1 MKKITLKTK
10 LVIGGILI
18 VVIPLLIVGLFSVN
32 KASNAILQ
40 LGKAGAQQI
49 ATDLANMTELV
60 LDQEIKFAKALSVEP
75 LVIDASENTH
85 LNGIDASI
93 DKLEALD
100 NFFTTTYKEMGS
112 NYELFIITD
121 VNGVAIS
128 DSMGGALR
136 KKKKRTSIADREY
149 FKVAKQG
156 KVNISTPVK
165 SRSTGNPVSVVAVP
179 LKTKTGEFAGI
190 FATVLKLD
198 ILSDKLTEIKLG
210 ETGYPYMA
218 DKTGMI
224 IAHPNKDMILKLNLT
239 KIEGMESI
247 ASQLLSGKTGVDEYV
262 YKGVEK
268 ISGFAPVPMTGWAIG
283 VTQNKKEFMA
293 ASHSIRNMI
302 FIVGGIFLILT
313 VLAVLLFTKSIM
325 TQLGHDPSEIAK
337 VANRIAQGDLTVAFD
352 SKNKK
357 LTGVYADMKNM
368 TENLSKMFGEIS
380 NSVHTLT
387 SSSTELALISEQ
399 ITKNSEQSSEK
410 SNSVAAASEEM
421 SSNMN
426 SVAAATEETEANLQM
441 IVAAS
446 EQMTSTIQE
455 ISNNSAR
462 GTSITRNAV
471 DQAQEV
477 SKKVDILG
485 EAAKDI
491 SKVTETIDDISEQ
504 TNLLALNATIEAA
517 RAGEAGKGFAVV
529 AGEIKALAQQTAEA
543 TQEIN
548 EKIVSVQDTTS
559 ESVKAIDTIVNVINE
574 INDIV
579 NTVAAAIEEQSAT
592 TQEISNNVSQAAMGV
607 KEVNENVN
615 QASVVTSD
623 VAKDINEV
631 SNAVDEVNSGSQKV
645 NSSASGLAEL
655 AETLKEMV
663 GRFKV

>member
-10 LVIGGILI
+10 LIIGGILI

-75 LVIDASENTH
+75 LVIDAAENTH
-85 LNGIDASI
+85 LNGIAASI
-93 DKLEALD
+93 DKLKALD
-100 NFFTTTYKEMGS
+100 NFFATTYKEMGS
-112 NYELFIITD
+112 NYELFIVTD
-121 VNGVAIS
+121 ANGLTIS
-128 DSMGGALR
+128 DSVGGKLR
-136 KKKKRTSIADREY
+136 DKKRVSIADREY

-156 KVNISTPVK
+156 KVNVGTPVK

-198 ILSDKLTEIKLG
+198 ILSDKLTEVKLG
-210 ETGYPYMA
+210 KTGYPYMA

-239 KIEGMESI
+239 KTEGLEAIS
-247 ASQLLSGKTGVDEYV
+247 SQLLSGKTGVAEYV
-262 YKGVEK
+262 YKGVKK
-268 ISGFAPVPMTGWAIG
+268 ISGFAPIPIASWAIG
-283 VTQNKKEFMA
+283 VTQNKEEFMA

-313 VLAVLLFTKSIM
+313 VLTVLWFTKSIM

-337 VANRIAQGDLTVAFD
+337 VANSIALGDLTVAFD
-352 SKNKK
+352 SKNTK

-380 NSVHTLT
+380 NGVQTLT

-399 ITKNSEQSSEK
+399 ISKNSEQSSEK

-446 EQMTSTIQE
+446 EEMTSTIQE

-491 SKVTETIDDISEQ
+491 SKVTDTIDDISEQ

-607 KEVNENVN
+607 KEVNKNVN

-631 SNAVDEVNSGSQKV
+631 SNAVDEVNSGSQQV